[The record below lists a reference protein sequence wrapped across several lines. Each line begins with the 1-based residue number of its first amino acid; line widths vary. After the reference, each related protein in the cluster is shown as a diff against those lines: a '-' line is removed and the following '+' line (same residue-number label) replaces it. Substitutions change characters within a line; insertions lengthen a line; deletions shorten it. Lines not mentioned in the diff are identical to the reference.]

1 VLNYLSHLYLPGAMT
16 LWCAFVFAAASLVGY
31 ADVLSGKSGSLQ
43 FARRSYGF
51 FAVSILLTG
60 LLLILLLLLRDYR
73 IEYVFQYSGNDLP
86 THYQF
91 ASFWAGQKGSFL
103 IWLVWGA
110 LLGLLVQRAAGPGKN
125 EAAVMSVYTMT
136 VVALLLILIRENP
149 FKMLPQTPG
158 DGQGLNPLLQNN
170 WMVIHPPIMFV
181 GYAAAAIPFAF
192 AMASLW
198 RRDYDNWA
206 VRAFPFALGGFLI
219 LGCAILMGGYW
230 AYKTLG
236 WGGFWGWDPVEN
248 ASLIPW
254 IFGTVLIHGLYLERT
269 RGRYRRANYVLASL
283 VYISV
288 LYGTFLTRSGVL
300 ADFSVHSFVDLGIS
314 GWLTLLLGGFF
325 LLSVVLI
332 AMRWKEIPTAP
343 NEDPFLSRGTFLVL
357 STITL
362 VVAGLVIAAG
372 TSAPLLTR
380 FMENPGQVGPSF
392 YNTVNLP
399 IALLIALLLSMVPFL
414 TWKGETG
421 ARKAK
426 VVGHGFLGVLYRIV
440 AALWRGEGPPDLLW
454 KLAGPA
460 VFALAVTIGAAVWKV
475 HQPFHLLFI
484 FLASLAL
491 ATNAYK
497 TVLKYRAGGLRG
509 AGGYLAHVGVGV
521 ILLGIIASSGY
532 DESTKV
538 TLEMGVPRQVGD
550 ATLTFTRMVPRR
562 GFDKEGMEIAVQ
574 RGGKQFTVTPKM
586 FMNDRTRQLM
596 VNPDI
601 RHSPLMDFYVS
612 PIEFD
617 PGQSALQLAKG
628 NSGQIGNVTVRFIGF
643 DLQAEG
649 NAMAQ
654 MAAGKPV
661 VIGANLEVTRDGK
674 TIQLKPLYQLNP
686 GTGDVSSVPASL
698 PGGGALAVSG
708 IDASN
713 GAVRLSAVGIQTP
726 ARLSIDV
733 TYKPLIVLVWGGL
746 WIVLIGGLLATVN
759 RLRES
764 LLRGRLAAAK
774 G

>member
-16 LWCAFVFAAASLVGY
+16 LWCAFVFAAAALVGY
-31 ADVLSGKSGSLQ
+31 ADVLSGRPGSLQ

-51 FAVSILLTG
+51 YAVSILLTAAVMAM
-60 LLLILLLLLRDYR
+60 LLLLRDYR
-73 IEYVFQYSGNDLP
+73 IEYVSQYSGNDLP

-103 IWLVWGA
+103 IWLVWGT
-110 LLGLLVQRAAGPGKN
+110 LLGLLVQRAAGPSKA
-125 EAAVMSVYTMT
+125 EAAVMGIYTLT
-136 VVALLLILIRENP
+136 VLALLLILIRENP
-149 FKMLPQTPG
+149 FKMLPQTPA
-158 DGQGLNPLLQNN
+158 DGAGLNPLLQNN
-170 WMVIHPPIMFV
+170 WMVIHPPIMFI

-198 RRDYDNWA
+198 RRDYDGWA
-206 VRAFPFALGGFLI
+206 ARAFPFALGGFLI
-219 LGCAILMGGYW
+219 LGTAILMGGYW

-254 IFGTVLIHGLYLERT
+254 LFGTVMIHGLHMERT
-269 RGRYRRANYVLASL
+269 RGRYRRANYVLATL
-283 VYISV
+283 TYMSV

-314 GWLTLLLGGFF
+314 GWLIALMASFAI
-325 LLSVVLI
+325 LSVYLLATRLRHV
-332 AMRWKEIPTAP
+332 PTQP
-343 NEDPFLSRGTFLVL
+343 NEDPFLSRGTFMVL
-357 STITL
+357 ASITL
-362 VVAGLVIAAG
+362 LVSALVITAG

-392 YNTVNLP
+392 YNQVNLP
-399 IALLIALLLSMVPFL
+399 IALLVALLLSVVPFL
-414 TWKGETG
+414 SWKGEG
-421 ARKAK
+421 AR
-426 VVGHGFLGVLYRIV
+426 
-440 AALWRGEGPPDLLW
+440 ALLRKLIGPSL
-454 KLAGPA
+454 
-460 VFALAVTIGAAVWKV
+460 FALAATAGAAVWKV

-484 FLASLAL
+484 CLATLAL

-497 TVLKYRAGGLRG
+497 TALKYRAHGLRG

-521 ILLGIIASSGY
+521 ILLGIISSSAY

-550 ATLTFTRMVPRR
+550 ATLTFIRMVPRR
-562 GFDKEGMEIAVQ
+562 GFDKEGMEIAVV
-574 RGGKQFTVTPKM
+574 RHGKQFTVTPKM

-596 VNPDI
+596 VNPDV
-601 RHSPLMDFYVS
+601 RSSLLADFYVS

-628 NSGQIGNVTVRFIGF
+628 DSGQVGNVMVRFAGF

-661 VIGANLEVTRDGK
+661 VIGARLAVTRDGK
-674 TIQLKPLYQLNP
+674 TTELKPLYRLNP
-686 GTGDVSSVPASL
+686 ATGEVGAVPAAL
-698 PGGGALAVSG
+698 PGGGEVAVTG

-713 GAVRLSAVGIQTP
+713 GAVRLEMAGVKTP

-733 TYKPLIVLVWGGL
+733 THKPLILLVWSGL
-746 WIVLIGGLLATVN
+746 WIVLAGGLMATAN
-759 RLRES
+759 RLREAR
-764 LLRGRLAAAK
+764 LRDRLAAAK
-774 G
+774 

>member
-1 VLNYLSHLYLPGAMT
+1 MMNYLSHLYLPGAMA
-16 LWCAFVFAAASLVGY
+16 LFCAFLFAAASLVGY
-31 ADVLSGKSGSLQ
+31 VDVLSGNERSLQ

-60 LLLILLLLLRDYR
+60 MLMVMLLALRDYR
-73 IEYVFQYSGNDLP
+73 IEYVHQYSGNDLP
-86 THYQF
+86 THYQI

-103 IWLVWGA
+103 IWLVWGT
-110 LLGLLVQRAAGPGKN
+110 LLGLLVQRASGPAKS
-125 EAAVMSVYTMT
+125 EASVMGIYTLT
-136 VVALLLILIRENP
+136 VLALLLILIKENP
-149 FKMLPQTPG
+149 FKMLAFTPG

-170 WMVIHPPIMFV
+170 WMVIHPPIMFI
-181 GYAAAAIPFAF
+181 GYAASAIPFAF

-206 VRAFPFALGGFLI
+206 TRAFPFALGGFLI

-254 IFGTVLIHGLYLERT
+254 IFGTAMIHGLHMERT
-269 RGRYRRANYVLASL
+269 RGRYRRANYVFATLT
-283 VYISV
+283 YMSV

-314 GWLTLLLGGFF
+314 GWLIALMATFA
-325 LLSVVLI
+325 LLSVWLLATRLRAV
-332 AMRWKEIPTAP
+332 PTQP
-343 NEDPFLSRGTFLVL
+343 NEDPFLSRGMFMVL
-357 STITL
+357 ASITL
-362 VVAGLVIAAG
+362 LVSALVITAG

-399 IALLIALLLSMVPFL
+399 IALLIALLLSVVPFL
-414 TWKGETG
+414 TWKGEEAG
-421 ARKAK
+421 DLMRK
-426 VVGHGFLGVLYRIV
+426 I
-440 AALWRGEGPPDLLW
+440 
-454 KLAGPA
+454 AGPA
-460 VFALAVTIGAAVWKV
+460 TFSLLVVIAAAVWKV
-475 HQPFHLLFI
+475 RQPLHLLFV
-484 FLASLAL
+484 FFAALAL
-491 ATNAYK
+491 AANAYK
-497 TVLKYRAGGLRG
+497 TWLKLRAHGLRG

-521 ILLGIIASSGY
+521 ILLGVITSSAY

-550 ATLTFTRMVPRR
+550 ANLTFVRMVPRR
-562 GFDKEGMEIAVQ
+562 GFEKEGMEIAVV
-574 RGGKQFTVTPKM
+574 RNGERFTVTPRM

-601 RHSPLMDFYVS
+601 KHSPLMDFYVS
-612 PIEFD
+612 PIEYD

-628 NSGQIGNVTVRFIGF
+628 STGQIGNVQVRFVSF
-643 DLQAEG
+643 DLQVEG

-674 TIQLKPLYQLNP
+674 TVQVKPLYRLNP
-686 GTGDVSSVPASL
+686 ANGEVSAIPASL
-698 PGGGALAVSG
+698 PGGGQLAVAG

-713 GAVRLSAVGIQTP
+713 GAVKLEAAGIATP

-733 TYKPLIVLVWGGL
+733 THKPLIVLVWGGL
-746 WIVLIGGLLATVN
+746 WIVLAGGLMSTVQ
-759 RLRES
+759 RLREAR
-764 LLRGRLAAAK
+764 LRERLAAAK